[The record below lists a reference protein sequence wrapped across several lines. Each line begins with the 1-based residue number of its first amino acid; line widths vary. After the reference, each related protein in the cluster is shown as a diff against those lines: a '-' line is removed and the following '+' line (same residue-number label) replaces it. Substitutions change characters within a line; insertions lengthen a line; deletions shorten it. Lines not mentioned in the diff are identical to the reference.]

1 MTCDGSTSCTCSACV
16 ARRHSAW
23 EKNDLIQSRR
33 ETVKWGEI
41 PQHQALAYRI
51 EEKEI
56 LERQLAITET
66 EIRILKDCAGV

>member
-23 EKNDLIQSRR
+23 EMNDLIQVRQH
-33 ETVKWGEI
+33 ENAWGSI
-41 PQHQALAYRI
+41 PQPQALAYRL
-51 EEKEI
+51 EEREI
-56 LERQLAITET
+56 LEKQLAITDT